1 MSQKG
6 TTLGRVKPLSD
17 SLIKALKPRE
27 REYKVA
33 DGDGL
38 YLHIKPNGSKLW
50 RYRYTFQGRSST
62 KSLGKY
68 PQVTLKDAR
77 LKRDSYAQMIQ
88 SGTKPEDTTFI
99 PTDKMVFSDL
109 IEEYYTHRSEL
120 SSQYIMDCTNLL
132 HRDFTSIM
140 NKALD
145 DITVTDMIECFKG
158 MENRGIKSAT
168 KKAGSLLNRLFM
180 YAVTLQYTTNNP
192 MASIDLSILLKKH
205 TPKNFAHITDEKL
218 FAELLNAIEEYQGD
232 IYTKTALKF
241 MPYVFLRPANIRGM
255 LWEEIDIQKRLWT
268 IPAEKMKMKRD
279 HIVPLTES
287 MIQILDMVRDGRS
300 IYVFPSPQSPQRQL
314 SENTLNVGLKRLGF
328 AGIMTSHGFRHTA
341 STLLHENIHRHGIQS
356 DVIEMQLAHVEK
368 NSIKGTYNKALY
380 LTDRIKLMQWWS
392 DYLDAMKQ

>member
-1 MSQKG
+1 MK
-6 TTLGRVKPLSD
+6 
-17 SLIKALKPRE
+17 
-27 REYKVA
+27 
-33 DGDGL
+33 
-38 YLHIKPNGSKLW
+38 
-50 RYRYTFQGRSST
+50 
-62 KSLGKY
+62 
-68 PQVTLKDAR
+68 
-77 LKRDSYAQMIQ
+77 
-88 SGTKPEDTTFI
+88 
-99 PTDKMVFSDL
+99 
-109 IEEYYTHRSEL
+109 
-120 SSQYIMDCTNLL
+120 
-132 HRDFTSIM
+132 
-140 NKALD
+140 KALD

-287 MIQILDMVRDGRS
+287 MIQILEMVRDGRS

-380 LTDRIKLMQWWS
+380 LTDRIKLMRWWS